1 MKRILARPVVRKEPV
16 TPDILCRMVTS
27 LNTDNMKDLR
37 ACSMFLVAYAGFLR
51 FDEMIIIRLMDLQI
65 CSSHMKIFLE
75 RSKTDQFREGAWV
88 VIASTG
94 KITCPVRICST
105 SI

>member
-1 MKRILARPVVRKEPV
+1 MLY
-16 TPDILCRMVTS
+16 
-27 LNTDNMKDLR
+27 
-37 ACSMFLVAYAGFLR
+37 MFLVAYAGFLR
-51 FDEMIIIRLMDLQI
+51 FDEMINIRLMDVKV

-94 KITCPVRICST
+94 KVTFPIRMLNMYLSSAGIVDMSSEEFVFRPLSCCKSVQAYKLRKGK
-105 SI
+105 